1 MEKVMENTE
10 YVIISDRS
18 RRDCGCPGYIQR
30 IMDNPVGKRM
40 IVRVYTP
47 EDPDSMGTQHC
58 LDPVQIQS
66 ITSMVF
72 HRLLK
77 DIKTKRLAKSEQNY
91 MIKEVTMPSYMEK
104 HQQEVEKYF
113 KNDVQSTFELYHQ
126 QCITPK
132 KIVYNSDNLTTTVLW
147 MDGAI
152 TIVRCSP
159 NDEFSE
165 YNGFIAALAK
175 KVYGGTG
182 PINQII
188 KRNKTY
194 QKSKKKRKSFEE
206 ILDEAA
212 DKAVKEYKELPPDP
226 LEHPELYSR

>member
-1 MEKVMENTE
+1 MKEIVE

-18 RRDCGCPGYIQR
+18 RKDYGCPGYIQS

-40 IVRVYTP
+40 IVRIYTP
-47 EDPDSMGTQHC
+47 EDQDSMGTQHC
-58 LDPVQIQS
+58 LDPEQIQS
-66 ITSMVF
+66 VTSKVF

-77 DIKTKRLAKSEQNY
+77 EIKINRLARNEQHY
-91 MIKEVTMPSYMEK
+91 MIKEVTMPSYMARY
-104 HQQEVEKYF
+104 QTEVEKYC
-113 KNDVQSTFELYHQ
+113 KNDAQSTFEVYHQ
-126 QCITPK
+126 RCVTPK
-132 KIVYNSDNLTTTVLW
+132 KIIYNPDNLTTTVLW
-147 MDGAI
+147 MDGTI

-212 DKAVKEYKELPPDP
+212 EKAAEGYKELPPDP
-226 LEHPELYSR
+226 LEHPEFYSR

>member
-1 MEKVMENTE
+1 MENTE
-10 YVIISDRS
+10 YVIISDKS
-18 RRDCGCPGYIQR
+18 RRDYGCPGYIQR

-66 ITSMVF
+66 VTSMVF

-77 DIKTKRLAKSEQNY
+77 EIKTKRLAKSEQNY
-91 MIKEVTMPSYMEK
+91 MIKEVIMPSYMAK
-104 HQQEVEKYF
+104 YQPEVEKYS

-147 MDGAI
+147 MDGTI

-182 PINQII
+182 PINQVI
-188 KRNKTY
+188 KHNKTY

-212 DKAVKEYKELPPDP
+212 DSVAKEYKKLPPDP
-226 LEHPELYSR
+226 LKHPELHSR

>member
-1 MEKVMENTE
+1 MEKVIENTE
-10 YVIISDRS
+10 YVIISDKS
-18 RRDCGCPGYIQR
+18 RRDYGCPGYIQR
-30 IMDNPVGKRM
+30 IMDNSVGKRM

-66 ITSMVF
+66 VTSMIF

-77 DIKTKRLAKSEQNY
+77 EIKTKRLAK
-91 MIKEVTMPSYMEK
+91 
-104 HQQEVEKYF
+104 VEKYF
-113 KNDVQSTFELYHQ
+113 KNDAQSTFELYHQ

-147 MDGAI
+147 MDGTI

-182 PINQII
+182 PINQVI

-194 QKSKKKRKSFEE
+194 QKSKKKRKSFEG

-212 DKAVKEYKELPPDP
+212 KKADKEYRELP
-226 LEHPELYSR
+226 EFYSR